1 MCEKGRESGDLF
13 KAMLISKSWTETA
26 DQLSALQKTLL
37 TFKPKHEINMTVD
50 TRGTHTHKLKTKQK
64 PETNGVNRRN
74 GEADRCEAVTH
85 M

>member
-1 MCEKGRESGDLF
+1 MYIHIYKTNKHRNRDKRKSVNVCEKGRESGDLF

-50 TRGTHTHKLKTKQK
+50 SRGTHT
-64 PETNGVNRRN
+64 N
-74 GEADRCEAVTH
+74 
-85 M
+85 